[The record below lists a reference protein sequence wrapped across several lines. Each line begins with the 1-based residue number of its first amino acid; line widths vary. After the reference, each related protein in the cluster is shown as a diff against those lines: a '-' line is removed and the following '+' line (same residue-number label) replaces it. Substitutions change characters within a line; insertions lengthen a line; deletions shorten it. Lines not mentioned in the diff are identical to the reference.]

1 MTHVVHAFLLA
12 HRLGPGLL
20 PPWPVGLRE
29 EAHAATIGLEN
40 CLFLSTPFPRDGIFS
55 SRCFIARKMITG
67 LADTGRRVTHA
78 PVGVIK
84 HKDGSDSA
92 GKTCFPGQRG
102 AFGTFL
108 SNVLFCI
115 CLSGLNA
122 FLMNMDCITR

>member
-1 MTHVVHAFLLA
+1 MEFFRAGALLHV
-12 HRLGPGLL
+12 
-20 PPWPVGLRE
+20 
-29 EAHAATIGLEN
+29 
-40 CLFLSTPFPRDGIFS
+40 
-55 SRCFIARKMITG
+55 KMITG